1 MGKTPSPGKWIKSL
15 LGKKSSKSSLD
26 KGTDKLRS
34 AKKEEPVVKV
44 KDNSNVSTLPT
55 NPSPVLSSQEVA
67 ATQTVLVPDVVVLE
81 NQPKRNGTNA
91 NPESGD
97 DTEELKLEED
107 ATKDR
112 EEFQMLKG
120 VIKLQAVIRGHLVRR
135 QAVATYSCIW
145 GIVKLQALVRGKIA
159 RSSVTGVHLQKT
171 NPQTLQGST
180 YSWLEGST
188 KLSMIDKLLVS
199 SPMVSPLKIHYG
211 PEDSNSAKVW
221 LERWTQLQVWS
232 PGPLVIRSLVPKSQT
247 KKPSF
252 QAVEADKGK
261 LKRGIKKPPGG
272 LNTGNGSSSSRSTA
286 EKRSVRKASTLGKEV
301 SNDKP
306 KQSSRKSTSAIK
318 EGSSSLEVKDEKP
331 RISLKKANGIE
342 VKPTRKSAEK
352 KKEVVDSV
360 QKEVPGDK
368 VSSSVVDTPEE
379 EEEVKDSSETVSK
392 EVDLDKD
399 EKSLVLDT
407 PEQGELKT
415 EEKNDKA
422 EEEIQEPDVQI
433 SSENGN
439 AASEFTKQSDRRAS
453 LPAKIENQQQ
463 DDGVTHS
470 GRKIPSYMAPTASAK
485 ARVRG
490 GQGSP
495 RFGGQ
500 EKHEKNGITRRHSLP
515 PGANGKL
522 SAMSPRA
529 HRLLIASAKG
539 SMNSDRSFSSSK
551 DIGGF
556 TRGFSTAPQHANRN
570 LRAPELINQQ
580 AFQFSTS
587 HKGSGREKKI
597 ETDARNHLQNRGYK
611 TQNQSWQERGSQRR
625 SYQARERS
633 KFDSDRYSRPSR
645 EHHSQRSL
653 PGPPS
658 KSYYR
663 EVQKIAHDPR
673 DTGFSASKSIHAN
686 VERGSPQHASQGMI
700 PQSVLNE
707 ARGEARD
714 VLLQYTKCADPTE
727 MEVREERVRQA
738 EERGQIEANARK
750 IARASLNSSEEQW
763 MSPAKSS
770 SERVP
775 ASQRLGPNEQAKE
788 PNVGLVVSEGAD
800 NSRRRTPI
808 SQWLGDVATSPIKS
822 PRVPA
827 VLRLGTGH
835 SGSPSKL
842 PEDKIPL
849 KRKPGRPPG
858 RVGLKRKKESRWAK
872 PQGRR
877 IQGNIPIRLTTYLY
891 AT

>member
-1 MGKTPSPGKWIKSL
+1 MRVHIDGLLPLITNSILEFSNGDEVKTNL
-15 LGKKSSKSSLD
+15 VYERLD
-26 KGTDKLRS
+26 KHCTKCLRLDHDLKECLVARAE
-34 AKKEEPVVKV
+34 AKALKAVQEE
-44 KDNSNVSTLPT
+44 
-55 NPSPVLSSQEVA
+55 
-67 ATQTVLVPDVVVLE
+67 
-81 NQPKRNGTNA
+81 G
-91 NPESGD
+91 
-97 DTEELKLEED
+97 
-107 ATKDR
+107 R
-112 EEFQMLKG
+112 EE
-120 VIKLQAVIRGHLVRR
+120 
-135 QAVATYSCIW
+135 SD
-145 GIVKLQALVRGKIA
+145 
-159 RSSVTGVHLQKT
+159 T
-171 NPQTLQGST
+171 NLN
-180 YSWLEGST
+180 
-188 KLSMIDKLLVS
+188 LS
-199 SPMVSPLKIHYG
+199 
-211 PEDSNSAKVW
+211 
-221 LERWTQLQVWS
+221 
-232 PGPLVIRSLVPKSQT
+232 
-247 KKPSF
+247 
-252 QAVEADKGK
+252 
-261 LKRGIKKPPGG
+261 
-272 LNTGNGSSSSRSTA
+272 
-286 EKRSVRKASTLGKEV
+286 
-301 SNDKP
+301 
-306 KQSSRKSTSAIK
+306 
-318 EGSSSLEVKDEKP
+318 
-331 RISLKKANGIE
+331 
-342 VKPTRKSAEK
+342 
-352 KKEVVDSV
+352 
-360 QKEVPGDK
+360 
-368 VSSSVVDTPEE
+368 
-379 EEEVKDSSETVSK
+379 
-392 EVDLDKD
+392 
-399 EKSLVLDT
+399 
-407 PEQGELKT
+407 
-415 EEKNDKA
+415 
-422 EEEIQEPDVQI
+422 
-433 SSENGN
+433 
-439 AASEFTKQSDRRAS
+439 
-453 LPAKIENQQQ
+453 
-463 DDGVTHS
+463 
-470 GRKIPSYMAPTASAK
+470 
-485 ARVRG
+485 
-490 GQGSP
+490 
-495 RFGGQ
+495 
-500 EKHEKNGITRRHSLP
+500 
-515 PGANGKL
+515 
-522 SAMSPRA
+522 
-529 HRLLIASAKG
+529 
-539 SMNSDRSFSSSK
+539 
-551 DIGGF
+551 GF

-580 AFQFSTS
+580 AFQFSAS

-686 VERGSPQHASQGMI
+686 VERGNPQHASQGMI

-738 EERGQIEANARK
+738 EERGQVEANARK

-858 RVGLKRKKESRWAK
+858 RVRIPASPTIERGSPAKRRVLSTKPTKCRQKLNSEPMKGGTKAKKGK
-872 PQGRR
+872 
-877 IQGNIPIRLTTYLY
+877 
-891 AT
+891 

>member
-15 LGKKSSKSSLD
+15 LGKKTSKSSLD

-44 KDNSNVSTLPT
+44 KDNNNVSTLPT
-55 NPSPVLSSQEVA
+55 NPSPVLSSQEAA
-67 ATQTVLVPDVVVLE
+67 ATQTVLVPDVVVPE
-81 NQPKRNGTNA
+81 KHPSGGDIEGDDEPNA

-145 GIVKLQALVRGKIA
+145 GIVKFQALVRGKIA
-159 RSSVTGVHLQKT
+159 RSSLTRVHLQKT

-180 YSWLEGST
+180 YSWLECST

-199 SPMVSPLKIHYG
+199 SPTVSPLKIHYG

-221 LERWTQLQVWS
+221 LERWTQLPVWS
-232 PGPLVIRSLVPKSQT
+232 PGPLVIKSPVPKSQT

-272 LNTGNGSSSSRSTA
+272 LNTGSGSSSSRSTA

-352 KKEVVDSV
+352 KKEIVASV
-360 QKEVPGDK
+360 QKEVTGDK

-379 EEEVKDSSETVSK
+379 EVKDSPETVSK

-399 EKSLVLDT
+399 DKSPVLDT

-439 AASEFTKQSDRRAS
+439 AASENTKQSDRRAS

-551 DIGGF
+551 DIGDK
-556 TRGFSTAPQHANRN
+556 ST
-570 LRAPELINQQ
+570 
-580 AFQFSTS
+580 
-587 HKGSGREKKI
+587 K
-597 ETDARNHLQNRGYK
+597 
-611 TQNQSWQERGSQRR
+611 
-625 SYQARERS
+625 
-633 KFDSDRYSRPSR
+633 
-645 EHHSQRSL
+645 
-653 PGPPS
+653 
-658 KSYYR
+658 
-663 EVQKIAHDPR
+663 
-673 DTGFSASKSIHAN
+673 
-686 VERGSPQHASQGMI
+686 
-700 PQSVLNE
+700 
-707 ARGEARD
+707 
-714 VLLQYTKCADPTE
+714 
-727 MEVREERVRQA
+727 A
-738 EERGQIEANARK
+738 E
-750 IARASLNSSEEQW
+750 W
-763 MSPAKSS
+763 
-770 SERVP
+770 
-775 ASQRLGPNEQAKE
+775 
-788 PNVGLVVSEGAD
+788 
-800 NSRRRTPI
+800 
-808 SQWLGDVATSPIKS
+808 
-822 PRVPA
+822 
-827 VLRLGTGH
+827 
-835 SGSPSKL
+835 
-842 PEDKIPL
+842 
-849 KRKPGRPPG
+849 KR
-858 RVGLKRKKESRWAK
+858 
-872 PQGRR
+872 
-877 IQGNIPIRLTTYLY
+877 
-891 AT
+891 

>member
-44 KDNSNVSTLPT
+44 KDNNNVSTLPT
-55 NPSPVLSSQEVA
+55 NPSPVLSSQEAA
-67 ATQTVLVPDVVVLE
+67 ATQTVLVPDVVVPE
-81 NQPKRNGTNA
+81 KHPSGGDIEGDDEPNA

-145 GIVKLQALVRGKIA
+145 GIVKFQALVRGKIA
-159 RSSVTGVHLQKT
+159 RSSLTGVHLQKT

-180 YSWLEGST
+180 YSWLECST

-199 SPMVSPLKIHYG
+199 SPTVSPLKIHYG

-221 LERWTQLQVWS
+221 LERWTQLPVWS
-232 PGPLVIRSLVPKSQT
+232 PGPLVIKSLVPKSQT

-272 LNTGNGSSSSRSTA
+272 LNTGSGSSSSRSTA

-352 KKEVVDSV
+352 KKEIVASV
-360 QKEVPGDK
+360 QKEVTGDK

-379 EEEVKDSSETVSK
+379 EVKDSPETVSK

-399 EKSLVLDT
+399 DKSPVLDT
-407 PEQGELKT
+407 PEQGET

-439 AASEFTKQSDRRAS
+439 AASENTKQSDRRAS

-551 DIGGF
+551 DIGG
-556 TRGFSTAPQHANRN
+556 
-570 LRAPELINQQ
+570 
-580 AFQFSTS
+580 
-587 HKGSGREKKI
+587 KK
-597 ETDARNHLQNRGYK
+597 
-611 TQNQSWQERGSQRR
+611 
-625 SYQARERS
+625 S
-633 KFDSDRYSRPSR
+633 K
-645 EHHSQRSL
+645 
-653 PGPPS
+653 
-658 KSYYR
+658 
-663 EVQKIAHDPR
+663 
-673 DTGFSASKSIHAN
+673 
-686 VERGSPQHASQGMI
+686 
-700 PQSVLNE
+700 
-707 ARGEARD
+707 
-714 VLLQYTKCADPTE
+714 
-727 MEVREERVRQA
+727 
-738 EERGQIEANARK
+738 
-750 IARASLNSSEEQW
+750 
-763 MSPAKSS
+763 
-770 SERVP
+770 
-775 ASQRLGPNEQAKE
+775 
-788 PNVGLVVSEGAD
+788 
-800 NSRRRTPI
+800 
-808 SQWLGDVATSPIKS
+808 
-822 PRVPA
+822 
-827 VLRLGTGH
+827 
-835 SGSPSKL
+835 KL
-842 PEDKIPL
+842 YP
-849 KRKPGRPPG
+849 
-858 RVGLKRKKESRWAK
+858 
-872 PQGRR
+872 
-877 IQGNIPIRLTTYLY
+877 
-891 AT
+891 

>member
-15 LGKKSSKSSLD
+15 LGKKTSKSSLD

-44 KDNSNVSTLPT
+44 KDNNNVSTLPT
-55 NPSPVLSSQEVA
+55 NPSPVLSSQEAA
-67 ATQTVLVPDVVVLE
+67 ATQTVLVPDVVVPE
-81 NQPKRNGTNA
+81 KHPSGGDIEGDDEPNA

-145 GIVKLQALVRGKIA
+145 GIVKFQALVRGKIA
-159 RSSVTGVHLQKT
+159 RSSLTRVHLQKT

-180 YSWLEGST
+180 YSWLECST

-199 SPMVSPLKIHYG
+199 SPTVSPLKIHYG

-221 LERWTQLQVWS
+221 LERWTQLPVWS
-232 PGPLVIRSLVPKSQT
+232 PGPLVIKSPVPKSQT

-272 LNTGNGSSSSRSTA
+272 LNTGSGSSSSRSTA

-352 KKEVVDSV
+352 KKEIVASV
-360 QKEVPGDK
+360 QKEVTGDK

-379 EEEVKDSSETVSK
+379 EVKDSPETVSK

-399 EKSLVLDT
+399 DKSPVLDT

-439 AASEFTKQSDRRAS
+439 AASENTKQSDRRAS

-551 DIGGF
+551 DIGG
-556 TRGFSTAPQHANRN
+556 
-570 LRAPELINQQ
+570 
-580 AFQFSTS
+580 
-587 HKGSGREKKI
+587 KK
-597 ETDARNHLQNRGYK
+597 
-611 TQNQSWQERGSQRR
+611 
-625 SYQARERS
+625 S
-633 KFDSDRYSRPSR
+633 K
-645 EHHSQRSL
+645 
-653 PGPPS
+653 
-658 KSYYR
+658 
-663 EVQKIAHDPR
+663 
-673 DTGFSASKSIHAN
+673 
-686 VERGSPQHASQGMI
+686 
-700 PQSVLNE
+700 
-707 ARGEARD
+707 
-714 VLLQYTKCADPTE
+714 
-727 MEVREERVRQA
+727 
-738 EERGQIEANARK
+738 
-750 IARASLNSSEEQW
+750 
-763 MSPAKSS
+763 
-770 SERVP
+770 
-775 ASQRLGPNEQAKE
+775 
-788 PNVGLVVSEGAD
+788 
-800 NSRRRTPI
+800 
-808 SQWLGDVATSPIKS
+808 
-822 PRVPA
+822 
-827 VLRLGTGH
+827 
-835 SGSPSKL
+835 KL
-842 PEDKIPL
+842 YP
-849 KRKPGRPPG
+849 
-858 RVGLKRKKESRWAK
+858 
-872 PQGRR
+872 
-877 IQGNIPIRLTTYLY
+877 
-891 AT
+891 

>member
-15 LGKKSSKSSLD
+15 LRKKSSKSTLD

-34 AKKEEPVVKV
+34 AKKEDLVVKV
-44 KDNSNVSTLPT
+44 KDNNNVSTLPT
-55 NPSPVLSSQEVA
+55 NPSPVVSSQEVA
-67 ATQTVLVPDVVVLE
+67 ATQTVLVPDAAVPE
-81 NQPKRNGTNA
+81 NQPSRDINEPNA
-91 NPESGD
+91 NPESVN

-145 GIVKLQALVRGKIA
+145 GIVKFQALVRGKIA

-199 SPMVSPLKIHYG
+199 SPTVSPLKIQYG
-211 PEDSNSAKVW
+211 PEDPNSAKVW

-232 PGPLVIRSLVPKSQT
+232 PGPLVIKSLVPKSQT
-247 KKPSF
+247 KKRSF

-272 LNTGNGSSSSRSTA
+272 LNTGSGSSSSRSTA
-286 EKRSVRKASTLGKEV
+286 EKQSVRKASTLGKEV

-360 QKEVPGDK
+360 HKEVVASVQKEVPGDK

-379 EEEVKDSSETVSK
+379 EEEEVKDSPETVSK

-399 EKSLVLDT
+399 DKSPVLGT
-407 PEQGELKT
+407 PEQDELKT

-439 AASEFTKQSDRRAS
+439 AASENTKQSDRRAS

-500 EKHEKNGITRRHSLP
+500 EKPEKNGITRRHSLP
-515 PGANGKL
+515 PGPNGKL

-539 SMNSDRSFSSSK
+539 SMNSNRSFSSSK
-551 DIGGF
+551 DIGDK
-556 TRGFSTAPQHANRN
+556 ST
-570 LRAPELINQQ
+570 
-580 AFQFSTS
+580 
-587 HKGSGREKKI
+587 K
-597 ETDARNHLQNRGYK
+597 
-611 TQNQSWQERGSQRR
+611 
-625 SYQARERS
+625 
-633 KFDSDRYSRPSR
+633 
-645 EHHSQRSL
+645 
-653 PGPPS
+653 
-658 KSYYR
+658 
-663 EVQKIAHDPR
+663 
-673 DTGFSASKSIHAN
+673 
-686 VERGSPQHASQGMI
+686 
-700 PQSVLNE
+700 
-707 ARGEARD
+707 
-714 VLLQYTKCADPTE
+714 
-727 MEVREERVRQA
+727 A
-738 EERGQIEANARK
+738 E
-750 IARASLNSSEEQW
+750 W
-763 MSPAKSS
+763 
-770 SERVP
+770 
-775 ASQRLGPNEQAKE
+775 
-788 PNVGLVVSEGAD
+788 
-800 NSRRRTPI
+800 
-808 SQWLGDVATSPIKS
+808 
-822 PRVPA
+822 
-827 VLRLGTGH
+827 
-835 SGSPSKL
+835 
-842 PEDKIPL
+842 
-849 KRKPGRPPG
+849 KR
-858 RVGLKRKKESRWAK
+858 
-872 PQGRR
+872 
-877 IQGNIPIRLTTYLY
+877 
-891 AT
+891 